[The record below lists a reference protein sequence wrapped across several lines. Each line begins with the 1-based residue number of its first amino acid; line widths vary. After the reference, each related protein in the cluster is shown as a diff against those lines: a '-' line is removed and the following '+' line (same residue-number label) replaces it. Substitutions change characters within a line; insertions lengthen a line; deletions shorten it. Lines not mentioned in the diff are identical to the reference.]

1 MTKPIEKIKNSLTRM
16 GGSYLSAC
24 ALALVGASASAQTTA
39 AEDTMLDLIS
49 GAKSSSSQLDEQAAS
64 LPPLEVTDVYGLEGE
79 PVYLTVRDI
88 VTATLAQNLSID
100 IVEKDREVAGERV
113 WEELGIYDPT
123 LNLSV
128 INSRI
133 DRQTGQFTSSPS
145 NQIPTYLDTTTS
157 EASLSQRTPLGTVL
171 ELFVTDTRTRNRTS
185 FNSNLNT
192 LGFVNPSYES
202 EVGVSVTQPLL
213 KNAGPLVNNSAIRIS
228 KLQLNQTNESFRAE
242 VINRLSDVIRAYW
255 ELDFAIR
262 NAEVQRQAIVSAK
275 ELERVNDLR
284 VRVGTLPRLS
294 LFQAQAQV
302 AERESLLAQTESDII
317 EAQDRLLELMNWEAD
332 NRFEQ
337 WDRPIIP
344 VNQPT
349 SFLDA
354 ELDDETLTNIA
365 LRFRPDYQS
374 AKIQVDIAD
383 INQRVTKRQMLP
395 ELNLVGSY
403 SFSGLENQRS
413 ESYDTLRTGD
423 YQNYSFGATFTY
435 PLFNR
440 AARGQFRQAED
451 QFYQS
456 EVQLE
461 ELELAIY
468 RDVRSA
474 ARRIRTAVR
483 QVEATTRQVKA
494 DIEALDAETKRQQVG
509 ERTTFDVLDFQDNLA
524 ASRANQ
530 ARAFADY
537 QTALVD
543 LAQAMGITLDVQGIE
558 IESLAAPRGW
568 AYNYN
573 DNKEGHGINTDEMI
587 DWNEILEVV
596 PRNRMN
602 DTESTE
608 TNDTQNNEDSN
619 DS

>member
-1 MTKPIEKIKNSLTRM
+1 MTKPFEKIQKSLTRM
-16 GGSYLSAC
+16 GGTYLSAC
-24 ALALVGASASAQTTA
+24 ALALFGVSASAQTTD

-157 EASLSQRTPLGTVL
+157 EASLSQRTPLGTML

-228 KLQLNQTNESFRAE
+228 KLQLNQSNEAFRAE

-255 ELDFAIR
+255 DLDFAIR

-275 ELERVNDLR
+275 ELERVNELR

-302 AERESLLAQTESDII
+302 AERESLLAQTEAAII
-317 EAQDRLLELMNWEAD
+317 EAQDRLLALMNWESD

-354 ELDDETLTNIA
+354 ELDDEELTNTA

-440 AARGQFRQAED
+440 AARGQYRQAED

-456 EVQLE
+456 EVALE
-461 ELELAIY
+461 ELELNIY

-530 ARAFADY
+530 ARAFTDY
-537 QTALVD
+537 QTALAD

-573 DNKEGHGINTDEMI
+573 DNLEDKGINSEEMI

-596 PRNRMN
+596 PRNRVQEP
-602 DTESTE
+602 EST
-608 TNDTQNNEDSN
+608 NSNESDASQEEN